1 MSGPSAFEEPASLQD
16 KTTLALWLCW
26 FQTRLSL
33 AGIEVQEFLD
43 VALASLWGLAIFL
56 LMLALTLLTLT
67 MGVTFFFWDQWRW
80 QSLLVLS
87 SIYGLSA
94 LLAAIWARRKW
105 RNQGELLKL
114 TREVL
119 RQDQQAWGRR

>member
-1 MSGPSAFEEPASLQD
+1 MNGSSADEEPASLQD

-33 AGIEVQEFLD
+33 AGIEIQELLD

-67 MGVTFFFWDQWRW
+67 MGVTLFFWGQWRW

-87 SIYGLSA
+87 FIYGLSA

-105 RNQGELLKL
+105 RSQGEFLKL
-114 TREVL
+114 TRDVL